1 MALCSDGCA
10 EVLRYM
16 VQEKKVLHRDIS
28 FGNVL
33 INPIQ
38 NKVETV
44 QTTVESPG
52 PVKVDT
58 KGEIPHTYRFVHDLT
73 GDGFVFS
80 IDTNVDGALTRMLKC
95 SLSSCSCGLRSC
107 CRPRGGSLR
116 RSEGCGGK
124 LIVLQYVSIFQTPS
138 RARRCSWLRM

>member
-1 MALCSDGCA
+1 MMALCSDGCA

-33 INPIQ
+33 INPVQ
-38 NKVETV
+38 KSV
-44 QTTVESPG
+44 QTTTGSSDSVQ
-52 PVKVDT
+52 VDT

-80 IDTNVDGALTRMLKC
+80 VDTSLDGELTRAAVPTVEL
-95 SLSSCSCGLRSC
+95 LLRTSTM
-107 CRPRGGSLR
+107 PLTLR
-116 RSEGCGGK
+116 R
-124 LIVLQYVSIFQTPS
+124 I
-138 RARRCSWLRM
+138 RRRI

>member
-1 MALCSDGCA
+1 MMMALCSDGCA

-33 INPIQ
+33 INP
-38 NKVETV
+38 V
-44 QTTVESPG
+44 QTTVQTMQTTAGSPG

-80 IDTNVDGALTRMLKC
+80 R
-95 SLSSCSCGLRSC
+95 
-107 CRPRGGSLR
+107 CR
-116 RSEGCGGK
+116 C
-124 LIVLQYVSIFQTPS
+124 
-138 RARRCSWLRM
+138 

>member
-1 MALCSDGCA
+1 MTALCSDVCG

-33 INPIQ
+33 TNPIQ
-38 NKVETV
+38 NKAETV
-44 QTTVESPG
+44 QTTVGSPG

-80 IDTNVDGALTRMLKC
+80 
-95 SLSSCSCGLRSC
+95 C
-107 CRPRGGSLR
+107 CR
-116 RSEGCGGK
+116 C
-124 LIVLQYVSIFQTPS
+124 
-138 RARRCSWLRM
+138 